1 MKILVLQ
8 HVDVEHPGIFRD
20 FFSDDRLMWDTVELD
35 AGEAIPDVAQ
45 YDLMVVDMVMIG
57 LIGFLLFETIV
68 LAEKF
73 AIPWNERVE
82 RL

>member
-45 YDLMVVDMVMIG
+45 YDLMVVMG
-57 LIGFLLFETIV
+57 GSP
-68 LAEKF
+68 LA
-73 AIPWNERVE
+73 AGPCAD
-82 RL
+82 